1 MTQNTRFSD
10 NDDYAHHYLGRNFN
24 IDDDWETLQFP
35 SFPQLNEMLDS
46 VDAAFGR
53 DEELSD
59 ELVAALIFACG
70 TACKQVYSSQGSGTF
85 AVDQAYDAYQRFG
98 FTNCRLFRNPDSLM
112 YATLISN
119 LQAGYPAHLAVENP
133 EGTAGHNTM
142 L

>member
-1 MTQNTRFSD
+1 
-10 NDDYAHHYLGRNFN
+10 
-24 IDDDWETLQFP
+24 
-35 SFPQLNEMLDS
+35 MLDS

-98 FTNCRLFRNPDSLM
+98 FTNCRLFRTPDSLM

-119 LQAGYPAHLAVENP
+119 LKAGYPAHLAVENP